1 LRAQSGQNKIT
12 SRVVVVVEGLVVVVV
27 GRLVVVVV
35 IGWLEFDA
43 KSSDCNN
50 EIKFTTWNTS
60 GQPV

>member
-1 LRAQSGQNKIT
+1 M
-12 SRVVVVVEGLVVVVV
+12 VVGGLVVVVV

-43 KSSDCNN
+43 KYSDCNN